1 MKPVQLVMRGLSLAI
16 LFTVLGWIAWTTT
29 PVPLLIALGIGAA
42 LFSLRVGEAGQ
53 ARYGRRVPVTEML
66 PLGRQGDRQ
75 MLYGGLAGY
84 LMIACFALAAW
95 WAFHG

>member
-1 MKPVQLVMRGLSLAI
+1 MKPVQWLMRGTSLAI
-16 LFTVLGWIAWTTT
+16 LFAMLGWIAWTIT
-29 PVPLLIALGIGAA
+29 PVPLLIALGIAAA
-42 LFSLRVGEAGQ
+42 LYSLHVGEAGQ

-66 PLGRQGDRQ
+66 PLGRKGDRK
-75 MLYGGLAGY
+75 MLYGGIAGY

>member
-1 MKPVQLVMRGLSLAI
+1 MKPAQWLMRGTSLAI
-16 LFTVLGWIAWTTT
+16 LSAVLVWIAWTIT
-29 PVPLLIALGIGAA
+29 PVPLLIGLGVAAA
-42 LFSLRVGEAGQ
+42 LYALHVGEAGE

-75 MLYGGLAGY
+75 MLYGGIAGY

-95 WAFHG
+95 WAFHA